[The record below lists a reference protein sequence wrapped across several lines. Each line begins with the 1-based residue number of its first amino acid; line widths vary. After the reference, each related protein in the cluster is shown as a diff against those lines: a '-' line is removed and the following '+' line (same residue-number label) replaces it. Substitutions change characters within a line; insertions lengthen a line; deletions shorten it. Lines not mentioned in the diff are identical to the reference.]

1 MRAVGLLE
9 PIAPSIFSFQTQAK
23 EQLLLRP
30 LFSRQKAGPG
40 KKTTQPT
47 PFKFLYECVTPALS
61 PLARV
66 HCDQAQSQ

>member
-1 MRAVGLLE
+1 MRAVGLLG

-40 KKTTQPT
+40 KKTTQN
-47 PFKFLYECVTPALS
+47 KFLYECVTPALS